1 MPGCPVFIQHL
12 TFNIQHSTFDRPGDP
27 RMNPWMTY
35 LVWPLIKFLIAFLIV
50 QVIVAA
56 MNWIERRLL
65 GLIQARLGP
74 NRVGRE
80 IGVPWGLGQILA
92 DPIKFLLKED
102 IVPAHAEKVAYFLGP
117 IVPLIPAFL
126 VFCLIPFGPPPA
138 FAVTR
143 VNVGLLL
150 ILALTS
156 TGVYGIILGGW
167 ASNNKYSLMGGLRS
181 AAQMVSYE
189 VPFGLSIVGV
199 LMLCGSFDLVKIV
212 QYQEQRVWNVL
223 PQLVA
228 AFIFIVAMNAENNRT
243 PFDLPEAESELVAGY
258 HTEYSAMKFAFFML
272 AEYSS
277 MLVNC
282 CLATALFFGGWTLS
296 IGGIG
301 LTTATLRSMGL
312 LGGFIGAAIF
322 IAKVMSFMLV
332 YIWFRATFP
341 RFRFDQ
347 LMDLGWKWMIP
358 LSLANIVVTGIVLL
372 SAPAVRIGGTWHW
385 VGEIILSAAGAAV
398 LLATVLLLARKPRTE
413 AKVIHAS
420 RVSEA

>member
-1 MPGCPVFIQHL
+1 
-12 TFNIQHSTFDRPGDP
+12 
-27 RMNPWMTY
+27 MNPSLMHY
-35 LVWPLIKFLIAFLIV
+35 LIWPLVKFLVAFIIV
-50 QVIVAA
+50 QAIVAG
-56 MNWIERRLL
+56 MNWVERRLL
-65 GLIQARLGP
+65 GLMQARLGP

-80 IGVPWGLGQILA
+80 VGVPWGLLQIVA

-102 IVPAHAEKVAYFLGP
+102 IVPANAEKVAYFLGP
-117 IVPLIPAFL
+117 ILPLIPAFV
-126 VFCLIPFGPPPA
+126 VFCLIPYGPPPT
-138 FAVTR
+138 FTVTHT
-143 VNVGLLL
+143 NVGLLL

-199 LMLCGSFDLVKIV
+199 LMLSESFDLVHIV
-212 QYQEQRVWNVL
+212 NYQAYHTWNVF
-223 PQLVA
+223 PQLIA
-228 AFIFIVAMNAENNRT
+228 AFIFLVAMNAENNRT

-277 MLVNC
+277 MIVNC
-282 CLATALFFGGWTLS
+282 CLMVTLFFGGWTFAFN
-296 IGGIG
+296 GVG
-301 LTTATLRSMGL
+301 LTTAKLQAMGL
-312 LGGFIGAAIF
+312 AGGILGAVIF
-322 IAKVMSFMLV
+322 ITKVMTFMLG

-358 LSLANIVVTGIVLL
+358 LALANIFVTGVVIL
-372 SAPAVRIGGTWHW
+372 AFPGRPWIGETA
-385 VGEIILSAAGAAV
+385 LSAAGIIIILFTIFLV
-398 LLATVLLLARKPRTE
+398 FRPRP
-413 AKVIHAS
+413 KVAHAS
-420 RVSEA
+420 

>member
-1 MPGCPVFIQHL
+1 
-12 TFNIQHSTFDRPGDP
+12 
-27 RMNPWMTY
+27 MNPWMHY
-35 LVWPLIKFLIAFLIV
+35 LVWPLVKFLVAFLIV

-74 NRVGRE
+74 NRVG
-80 IGVPWGLGQILA
+80 PYGLLQIIA

-102 IVPAHAEKVAYFLGP
+102 IVPSSAEKVAYFLGP
-117 IVPLIPAFL
+117 MLPLIPAFI
-126 VFCLIPFGPPPA
+126 VFCLIPFGPPPT

-212 QYQEQRVWNVL
+212 QYQENNVWNL
-223 PQLVA
+223 FPQLIG
-228 AFIFIVAMNAENNRT
+228 AFIFFVAMNAENNRT

-282 CLATALFFGGWTLS
+282 CLMVSLYLGGWSLS
-296 IGGIG
+296 IGGYGITTSSLKSLGFVGGLIG
-301 LTTATLRSMGL
+301 T
-312 LGGFIGAAIF
+312 AIF
-322 IAKVMSFMLV
+322 FTKVMTFMMI

-358 LSLANIVVTGIVLL
+358 LALANIFVTALVVLAFG
-372 SAPAVRIGGTWHW
+372 SVRVGGVPLYIGE
-385 VGEIILSAAGAAV
+385 VILSVIGAAI
-398 LLATVLLLARKPRTE
+398 LALTIYYIGRGPKPR
-413 AKVIHAS
+413 VRVVHAS